1 VRAGGA
7 QAAAHMSAFRSG
19 WSWQDPRPA
28 PLAHLLDAAG
38 AAALVLASCQ
48 AAADQ
53 LAEILFKFVTMN
65 RRDRIMQRNRVE
77 NISEIFDWTN
87 LRSYY
92 DTAHDL
98 ALKRK
103 GITRM

>member
-1 VRAGGA
+1 MKDYDNVGVYVVNRKTKN
-7 QAAAHMSAFRSG
+7 F
-19 WSWQDPRPA
+19 DK
-28 PLAHLLDAAG
+28 
-38 AAALVLASCQ
+38 
-48 AAADQ
+48 AADQ
-53 LAEILFKFVTMN
+53 LAEILYKFVTMN